1 MQDGPKER
9 LWILPFLAMCVFGV
23 MVALLLRV
31 VPGPHK
37 ELDYVVIGT
46 VSIMV
51 ALLVVFLVW
60 VRVGNANAT
69 AVRERAPEPKSETP
83 RAGGGIFGDLSNGKA

>member
-60 VRVGNANAT
+60 VRVGNSNAA
-69 AVRERAPEPKSETP
+69 AVRERTPEPKSETP
-83 RAGGGIFGDLSNGKA
+83 RSGGGIFGDLSNGKA

>member
-1 MQDGPKER
+1 
-9 LWILPFLAMCVFGV
+9 
-23 MVALLLRV
+23 
-31 VPGPHK
+31 
-37 ELDYVVIGT
+37 

>member
-1 MQDGPKER
+1 MQQTPNER
-9 LWILPFLAMCVFGV
+9 LWLLPALALCVFGV
-23 MVALLLRV
+23 TVAVLVRV

-51 ALLVVFLVW
+51 ALLAVFLMW
-60 VRVGNANAT
+60 LKAGTPSSIQVRVRVT
-69 AVRERAPEPKSETP
+69 KTETP
-83 RAGGGIFGDLSNGKA
+83 RRSDSMSILGDLSGDKA